1 MNPHDLH
8 NYTIDTTFYGLRIKM
23 DKWFII
29 LTLFLGTNEKEIEN
43 KRLEFLNMPFPHRH
57 KLPLF
62 LRYVELCPGQVNI
75 LDQINMLFKCSEDEF
90 PLQPQEY

>member
-1 MNPHDLH
+1 
-8 NYTIDTTFYGLRIKM
+8 M

-43 KRLEFLNMPFPHRH
+43 KRSEFLNMPSY
-57 KLPLF
+57 LYGSLF

-75 LDQINMLFKCSEDEF
+75 LDQINMLFKCSEEEF

>member
-1 MNPHDLH
+1 
-8 NYTIDTTFYGLRIKM
+8 M

-43 KRLEFLNMPFPHRH
+43 KRSEFLNMPSY
-57 KLPLF
+57 LYCSLF

-75 LDQINMLFKCSEDEF
+75 LDQINMLFKCLEEEF